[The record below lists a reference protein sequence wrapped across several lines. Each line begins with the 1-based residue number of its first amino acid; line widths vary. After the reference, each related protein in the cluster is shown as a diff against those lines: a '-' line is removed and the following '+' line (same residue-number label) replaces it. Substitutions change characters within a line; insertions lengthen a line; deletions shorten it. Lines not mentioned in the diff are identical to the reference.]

1 MINKKSKVKY
11 IKIDL
16 KMDGLTINEKLV
28 YSHIKSLCD
37 GIRPYCFA
45 SNKSLADTFG
55 MSQRTL
61 YRILNDLE
69 KKNLIKRETK
79 SIGNYG
85 KERRIFVPLS
95 QT

>member
-1 MINKKSKVKY
+1 M
-11 IKIDL
+11 
-16 KMDGLTINEKLV
+16 KMDGLTTNEKIV

-45 SNKSLADTFG
+45 SNESLAKTFG

-85 KERRIFVPLS
+85 KERRIKVVSPSAKLADI
-95 QT
+95 